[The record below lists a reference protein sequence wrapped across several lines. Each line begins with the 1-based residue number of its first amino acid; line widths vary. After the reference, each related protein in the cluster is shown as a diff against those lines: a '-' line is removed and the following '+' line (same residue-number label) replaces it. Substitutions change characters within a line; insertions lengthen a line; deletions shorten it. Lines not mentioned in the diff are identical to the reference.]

1 MGIKKISGEKKV
13 LMMYSFHDD
22 IFYVIENSDIFILYK
37 RRRKLYFQFQI
48 IRKEYIFN
56 FFKIIWYLI

>member
-22 IFYVIENSDIFILYK
+22 IFYVIENNEQRYS
-37 RRRKLYFQFQI
+37 YFQISIFWLFQI
-48 IRKEYIFN
+48 IRKEYILN